1 MNASRSLDFE
11 RVLGLLPTMTCVLT
25 SAYEQRRGG
34 VIVRR
39 AMQCADEPVCIAV
52 AVPTGHRIATLIR
65 DSHTFAL
72 CLLDRS
78 NRLLIRKFDTRE
90 DGDPFDTIETLRLVS
105 TSPIPARAMAA
116 IDCEVVRHY
125 DLEADHEV
133 YVGQVLAV
141 RALNVVLEHVTP
153 ESVLNGQHTG
163 GANGQNGHA
172 MKPATP
178 PSVGEAAPGVI
189 TRAAG

>member
-1 MNASRSLDFE
+1 MNGSTSPEFE
-11 RVLGLLPTMTCVLT
+11 RVMGLLPSMTCVLT

-34 VIVRR
+34 VLVRR

-65 DSHTFAL
+65 DSHSFAL

-78 NRLLIRKFDTRE
+78 NRLLIRKFDARE
-90 DGDPFDTIETLRLVS
+90 ESDAFDTIETIRLVS
-105 TSPIPARAMAA
+105 NSPIPARAMAA

-125 DLEADHEV
+125 DLEADHEI
-133 YVGQVLAV
+133 YVGQVLGVKAMNLV
-141 RALNVVLEHVTP
+141 IDQVIPEPGIVAASPIAPAGHVI
-153 ESVLNGQHTG
+153 
-163 GANGQNGHA
+163 
-172 MKPATP
+172 KPAATLSP
-178 PSVGEAAPGVI
+178 GELPAVI

>member
-1 MNASRSLDFE
+1 MNASVSPDFE
-11 RVLGLLPTMTCVLT
+11 RVLGLLPSMTCVLT
-25 SAYEQRRGG
+25 SAFEQRRGG
-34 VIVRR
+34 VLVRR

-78 NRLLIRKFDTRE
+78 NRLLMRKFDGRE
-90 DGDPFDTIETLRLVS
+90 DGDPFDTIETIRLVS
-105 TSPIPARAMAA
+105 TAPIPTRAMAA

-125 DLEADHEV
+125 DLEADHEI
-133 YVGQVLAV
+133 YIGQVLAV
-141 RALNVVLEHVTP
+141 RAINLVLEQVMP
-153 ESVLNGQHTG
+153 EPVMNGQH
-163 GANGQNGHA
+163 AAGQNGHA
-172 MKPATP
+172 IMPAP
-178 PSVGEAAPGVI
+178 GEAPPAII

>member
-1 MNASRSLDFE
+1 MNGSASPEFE
-11 RVLGLLPTMTCVLT
+11 RVLGLLPSMTCVLT
-25 SAYEQRRGG
+25 SAFEQRRGG
-34 VIVRR
+34 VLVRR
-39 AMQCADEPVCIAV
+39 AMQCANEPVCIAV

-78 NRLLIRKFDTRE
+78 NRLLMRKFDGRE
-90 DGDPFDTIETLRLVS
+90 EGDPFDTIETVRLVS

-125 DLEADHEV
+125 DLEADHEI
-133 YVGQVLAV
+133 YIGQVLAV
-141 RALNVVLEHVTP
+141 RALNVVLEQVMP
-153 ESVLNGQHTG
+153 EASMNGAH
-163 GANGQNGHA
+163 ANAQNGHA
-172 MKPATP
+172 IMPAP
-178 PSVGEAAPGVI
+178 MDAPPGVI